1 MREVSKIGRKSDYVI
16 RGRPQAYHKNLLPK
30 PKISPVKSFIFCNR
44 TLLKKWNFIELL
56 QSSRKKAK
64 ESLHRLI

>member
-16 RGRPQAYHKNLLPK
+16 RGRSQAYHKNLLPK
-30 PKISPVKSFIFCNR
+30 PLDKSCEELYFFNR

-56 QSSRKKAK
+56 QSSRKKNK